1 MSSDDFGTVNLKR
14 NERAREIEVMRQ
26 HYRRHRET
34 LNELATDAPTEY
46 LANEYRRLIQEV
58 EISLGK
64 LDELEGRVT
73 MTPPA
78 SAGAG
83 IGAATAATAAT
94 ITSSIPPR
102 TEPGRRTLNPPPAVI
117 QFDDDRSS
125 PGSRLI
131 LILIAGLLVLGALG
145 WLIWRASSEE
155 RPITPVVSESSET
168 PETET
173 VAAASPR
180 VTEGAAALAVEP
192 PAHDYGVVRKGTRA
206 ARQFEVVNS
215 TDAPISI
222 KVSRSNCRCLYYDY
236 GDVIPPNG
244 RETLTVTVDGAKAEV
259 GQLQE
264 AITIASNANASQT
277 TTFNVNAT
285 IR

>member
-14 NERAREIEVMRQ
+14 AERAREIEIMRE

-34 LNELATDAPTEY
+34 LTGLAADAPTEY
-46 LANEYRRLIQEV
+46 LAGEYRRLIQEV

-73 MTPPA
+73 LTQPGVGTA
-78 SAGAG
+78 AGASV
-83 IGAATAATAAT
+83 
-94 ITSSIPPR
+94 TSAIPPR
-102 TEPGRRTLNPPPAVI
+102 TEPGRRALNPPPAVVHS
-117 QFDDDRSS
+117 DDDRSS

-131 LILIAGLLVLGALG
+131 LILLAGLLVLGALG
-145 WLIWRASSEE
+145 WLIWRASSDE
-155 RPITPVVSESSET
+155 RPTTPIVSESSDT
-168 PETET
+168 ADTET

-180 VTEGAAALAVEP
+180 VVDTSSELAVEP
-192 PAHDYGVVRKGTRA
+192 PIHDFGIVRKGTRA
-206 ARQFEVVNS
+206 ARQFEVVNT
-215 TDAPISI
+215 TDAPISV
-222 KVSRSNCRCLYYDY
+222 KVSRSTCRCLYYDY
-236 GDVIPPNG
+236 GDVIPPKG

-264 AITIASNANASQT
+264 VVTITSSADASLTA
-277 TTFNVNAT
+277 TFNVNAT